1 LRERWLNGRKA
12 SGAAAGGEDQR
23 TNCNNVYFI
32 YIYIYIYNYLYIYT
46 LVGDLI
52 LRVVFVFCSIAFF
65 Y

>member
-1 LRERWLNGRKA
+1 MEGRQAVPQLVERIKEPTA
-12 SGAAAGGEDQR
+12 TMS
-23 TNCNNVYFI
+23 I
-32 YIYIYIYNYLYIYT
+32 SYIYIYIYNYLYIYT